1 MLALTR
7 APSLPPLFTPCGDS
21 DTEAGAALA
30 ALAAASCIGVLVYL
44 LMLQR
49 REPGAARD
57 GPETHHVVETAPHDY
72 RAHQL
77 AWSAA
82 ACVGI
87 CIVLATVRDGVSP
100 PVLIAAW
107 AGLGLFSGT
116 LLNGALTMEHAAELS
131 FPVPPNV
138 SVALLAITNSV
149 ISFSQVIVGTAL
161 LSSSRSSKCS
171 SVNTPFAVFCVASA
185 AAGMALLLLL
195 QPQYKRAEAEA
206 RVQAA
211 ADAKAA
217 RLRDVADKG
226 AYGAMA

>member
-1 MLALTR
+1 
-7 APSLPPLFTPCGDS
+7 
-21 DTEAGAALA
+21 
-30 ALAAASCIGVLVYL
+30 
-44 LMLQR
+44 MLQR
-49 REPGAARD
+49 KEPGAA
-57 GPETHHVVETAPHDY
+57 PEHATHHVVETAPHDY

-161 LSSSRSSKCS
+161 LSSSRSSQCR
-171 SVNTPFAVFCVASA
+171 SVNTPFAAFCVASA

-217 RLRDVADKG
+217 RLRDAAGKG